1 MKTLLCWILGGA
13 LALPAAA
20 DSDIVD
26 FSIDGN
32 QAQATL
38 DLGAGITAD
47 LTLTF
52 EQVVGLTESSLG
64 LSAELVDPLD
74 PAIRS
79 RLPDPANASIP
90 AAFPVRLVIEP
101 PADGALSFGGVVEL
115 ELYTHNLSYN
125 TDTPFRLVSAPLD
138 GSFRDISAYMGTGSY
153 RVRGSGGDFSEF
165 LVIVD
170 PRPHASVIGDK
181 FEHLDQLLAAHAD
194 SIEPQTHAELD
205 ELFAASESAW
215 LAGDAAA
222 AIDLIEEFA
231 DAVVAHSGED
241 VPDVWRA
248 ARDVTNVAGQ
258 LRAAAATLRLS
269 LNLEPGPPVQQP
281 APQRPGRRPVQRGL

>member
-1 MKTLLCWILGGA
+1 MKTCLCWILGGA
-13 LALPAAA
+13 LAIPAAA
-20 DSDIVD
+20 DGGIVD

-32 QAQATL
+32 EAQATL

-101 PADGALSFGGVVEL
+101 PADGSLSFGGVVEL

-125 TDTPFRLVSAPLD
+125 ANTPFRLVSAPLD
-138 GSFRDISAYMGTGSY
+138 GPFRDISAYMGTGSY

-165 LVIVD
+165 LIIVD
-170 PRPHASVIGDK
+170 SRPRASVIGDK
-181 FEHLDQLLAAHAD
+181 FGHLDELLAAHAG
-194 SIEPQTHAELD
+194 SIESQTHAELD
-205 ELFAASESAW
+205 ELLTASENGW
-215 LAGDAAA
+215 LAGDATA
-222 AIDLIEEFA
+222 AIDLIEQFA
-231 DAVVAHSGED
+231 DTVSQHSGED
-241 VPDVWRA
+241 IPDVWRA
-248 ARDVTNVAGQ
+248 TRDVTNVAGQ
-258 LRAAAATLRLS
+258 LRAGAATLRLS
-269 LNLEPGPPVQQP
+269 LNLEPGPPVQQ
-281 APQRPGRRPVQRGL
+281 GF